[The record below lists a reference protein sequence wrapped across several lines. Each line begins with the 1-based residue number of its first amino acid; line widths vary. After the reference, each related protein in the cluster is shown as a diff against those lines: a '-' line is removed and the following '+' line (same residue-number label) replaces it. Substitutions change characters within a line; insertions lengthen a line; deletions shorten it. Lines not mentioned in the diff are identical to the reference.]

1 MAGIGSMVEEEELV
15 EYILVFLGSKCDPIV
30 LAVIA
35 RHTAISISGLY
46 SQLPA
51 FETRRVLMNN
61 EGGTSVNSAS
71 WVGHDGGRDPST
83 RGGQAG
89 FSVMAS
95 TTAVA
100 TSDSSWYTDLI
111 RLWLLVTAVAALHA
125 RCARSR
131 DTPQT
136 GAGIGS

>member
-71 WVGHDGGRDPST
+71 WAATGLVTTVAVIHLLEEVE
-83 RGGQAG
+83 QA
-89 FSVMAS
+89 SQS
-95 TTAVA
+95 R
-100 TSDSSWYTDLI
+100 LQR
-111 RLWLLVTAVAALHA
+111 RLWLLVTVV
-125 RCARSR
+125 
-131 DTPQT
+131 
-136 GAGIGS
+136 GIQI